1 MYRRFPCSLNF
12 TSVLLSCL
20 WFAVECKIL
29 GGNSLPHSLFQ
40 AGRIV
45 LHQERLRRKIQESRK
60 GVVNDPSQWTQTIEV
75 DLDDDIMA
83 FDDPDLCPTSPSGL
97 EVESTKV
104 ATPLDSISDAG
115 TKDIT
120 DEHLWQWEEDSVPPS
135 SCAPTFILI
144 ERYISGEGL
153 GSGE

>member
-1 MYRRFPCSLNF
+1 
-12 TSVLLSCL
+12 
-20 WFAVECKIL
+20 L
-29 GGNSLPHSLFQ
+29 GGQFLSNSLFQ

-45 LHQERLRRKIQESRK
+45 LHQERLRKLQASRK
-60 GVVNDPSQWTQTIEV
+60 GVANDPSQWTQTIEV
-75 DLDDDIMA
+75 DLDDIMA

-104 ATPLDSISDAG
+104 ATPLDSISDAE

-120 DEHLWQWEEDSVPPS
+120 DEHLWQSEEDSVPPS
-135 SCAPTFILI
+135 SRAPTFMLI
-144 ERYISGEGL
+144 ERCISDEGL